1 MRVSAAI
8 GLLVL
13 TLSTSAYAQ
22 APAPAGGTAKPPA
35 PQAAPAAPVARAF
48 PDGAKVAFVVL
59 QRIANE
65 SADGKVATARIQA
78 LQQKRATELNEKNK
92 QLQTL
97 QQRLEKEASIL
108 SATAAGELQR
118 QAQGLQR
125 DIERATQD
133 AQQEVQELQQQLQ
146 QEFQV
151 RLEPVLQELGREKN
165 LHFIFNGPD
174 AGLVWADIALDI
186 SDDVIKRL
194 DTKAGAKPPVK

>member
-13 TLSTSAYAQ
+13 TLVTPAFAQ
-22 APAPAGGTAKPPA
+22 APAPAAGTAKPPA

-118 QAQGLQR
+118 QAQTLQR

-151 RLEPVLQELGREKN
+151 RLEPVLQEIGREKN

>member
-8 GLLVL
+8 GLLIL

-22 APAPAGGTAKPPA
+22 APAPAAGTAKPPA

>member
-13 TLSTSAYAQ
+13 TLVTPAFAQ
-22 APAPAGGTAKPPA
+22 APAPAAGTAKPPA

-48 PDGAKVAFVVL
+48 PDGSKVAFVVL

-97 QQRLEKEASIL
+97 QQRLEKEGSIL

-118 QAQGLQR
+118 QAQTLQR

-151 RLEPVLQELGREKN
+151 RLEPVLQEIGREKG

>member
-13 TLSTSAYAQ
+13 TLVTPAFAQ
-22 APAPAGGTAKPPA
+22 APAPAAGTAKPPA
-35 PQAAPAAPVARAF
+35 PPAAPAAPVARAF

-118 QAQGLQR
+118 QAQTLQR

-151 RLEPVLQELGREKN
+151 RLEPVLQEIGREKN